1 MTRGKQCLTLKNEEQ
16 LGIPTKYLVHSEY
29 VVSESEFQWKINT
42 YKNTHIVRNMW
53 RSKRTS
59 RSTRNVHT
67 MSCMCECEC
76 ETQMDVMHVV
86 KTLQTKCACCKIQTC
101 IDLRTFVSF
110 RKSTMIMQH
119 ALVSVVSECVVPT
132 TNEHEYNEL
141 RTIQEICPH
150 RNVCAC
156 VKSIHARML

>member
-1 MTRGKQCLTLKNEEQ
+1 MEDQHIQ
-16 LGIPTKYLVHSEY
+16 KYAHCAQY
-29 VVSESEFQWKINT
+29 VEIETYESV
-42 YKNTHIVRNMW
+42 YP
-53 RSKRTS
+53 KRAYI
-59 RSTRNVHT
+59 T

-110 RKSTMIMQH
+110 RKSTMIMRH